1 MKAIFSSLLAFSF
14 VVLSAFT
21 QASSI
26 DEVIAAMRTGNSTE
40 MSKYFD
46 DNLELTLPDKSDSY
60 SRAQATLILKDFF
73 SNKGVKGF
81 DVKHKGDQGG
91 DQFCIGTLQT
101 SSGNFRTTVF
111 MKTKASREV
120 VRKIRFETIE

>member
-26 DEVIAAMRTGNSTE
+26 DEVISAMRTGNSTE

-101 SSGNFRTTVF
+101 SNGNFRTTVF

>member
-1 MKAIFSSLLAFSF
+1 MKAIFSSFLALSFLL
-14 VVLSAFT
+14 LSAFT
-21 QASSI
+21 QANSI
-26 DEVIAAMRTGNSTE
+26 DEVIDAMRTGNSTE

-101 SSGNFRTTVF
+101 QSGNFRTTVF

>member
-1 MKAIFSSLLAFSF
+1 MKAIFSSLLALSF

-26 DEVIAAMRTGNSTE
+26 DAVIAAMRTGNSTE

-101 SSGNFRTTVF
+101 GSGNFRTTVF